1 MKKKHES
8 ETGNSSTQKLCISFL
23 GCFTGS
29 RLKMSLS
36 KIGTMIH
43 VKALFHRLVCRN
55 FQWMSQLLNQ
65 RNFLEKEKVLSGVK
79 AWSWNGE
86 NLCFKQ
92 FQTTS
97 GNHQKSFSCVTL
109 ALNLATISQFFIS
122 WDSLGN
128 LLQITYFEVLFHTWK
143 VSVPTVRITIIFI
156 GRVIFCSS
164 DPKR

>member
-36 KIGTMIH
+36 KIGIMIH
-43 VKALFHRLVCRN
+43 VKALFQGLVCR
-55 FQWMSQLLNQ
+55 MSQLLNQ

-156 GRVIFCSS
+156 GLVILFSS
-164 DPKR
+164 DQKR

>member
-1 MKKKHES
+1 M
-8 ETGNSSTQKLCISFL
+8 TGNSSTQKLCISFFL
-23 GCFTGS
+23 VLDWS
-29 RLKMSLS
+29 QLKMSLS
-36 KIGTMIH
+36 KIGIMIH

-55 FQWMSQLLNQ
+55 FQWMSQLPNQ

-86 NLCFKQ
+86 NLCFSQ

-122 WDSLGN
+122 WNSLVF
-128 LLQITYFEVLFHTWK
+128 LFLITWMRFYFAHGKLCANKIMLYMKICNEL
-143 VSVPTVRITIIFI
+143 
-156 GRVIFCSS
+156 
-164 DPKR
+164 